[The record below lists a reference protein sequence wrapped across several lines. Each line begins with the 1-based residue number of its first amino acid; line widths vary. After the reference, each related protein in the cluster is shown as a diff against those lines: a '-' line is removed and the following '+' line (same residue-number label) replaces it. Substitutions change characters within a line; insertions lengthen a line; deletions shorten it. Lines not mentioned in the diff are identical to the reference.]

1 MPPTLGY
8 RLKLVMNAQI
18 SLSLLGFSAF
28 ERSTIEAFIRTA
40 EARRLRQPTQQEARF
55 VFTEDLAAARVVLV
69 DATSDALIDPSRCI
83 YIGGNGHPEQLA
95 HLPRPIS
102 LPALLKTLATCAD
115 RVLGRP
121 ASPRDSPGPVSRP
134 VAPTVVP
141 LSDRPSS
148 SAHAQ
153 SANTSGRDHA
163 STNPA
168 LKRILVV
175 DDSDVAQRFMSNCLG
190 QFGFDVHRARS
201 GEEALSCVAAESY
214 AFVFMDVNM
223 PGIDGYQ
230 ACKLIK
236 KRPYPAGRATPVV
249 VMLTSRGGMLD
260 KVRGTLSYCDA
271 YLTKPLQ
278 LEALMRILGDGIAST
293 FGDQDTSGAV
303 ARVI

>member
-8 RLKLVMNAQI
+8 RLKLVMNAPI

-40 EARRLRQPTQQEARF
+40 EARRLRQASPQAARF
-55 VFTEDLAAARVVLV
+55 VFTEDVAAARVVLV
-69 DATSDALIDPSRCI
+69 NATSDVLIEPSRCI
-83 YIGGNGHPEQLA
+83 YIGGNGHPGQLA

-115 RVLGRP
+115 HVLGRSMNP
-121 ASPRDSPGPVSRP
+121 QDSPSPVSRL
-134 VAPTVVP
+134 VAPTVLP
-141 LSDRPSS
+141 LSDRSS
-148 SAHAQ
+148 SSTQA
-153 SANTSGRDHA
+153 RPA
-163 STNPA
+163 STVA
-168 LKRILVV
+168 FDHVSTSARKRILVV
-175 DDSDVAQRFMSNCLG
+175 DDSDVAQRFMSNSLG
-190 QFGFDVHRARS
+190 QLGFDVHQARS

-236 KRPYPAGRATPVV
+236 KRPYPAGQSTPVV
-249 VMLTSRGGMLD
+249 VMLTSRDGMLD

-278 LEALMRILGDGIAST
+278 MQALMRILGDGIASA
-293 FGDQDTSGAV
+293 FGDQDAGGSA
-303 ARVI
+303 ARVIQ

>member
-1 MPPTLGY
+1 
-8 RLKLVMNAQI
+8 MNAPI

-40 EARRLRQPTQQEARF
+40 EARRLRQAGQQQARF
-55 VFTEDLAAARVVLV
+55 VFTEDIAAARVVLV
-69 DATSDALIDPSRCI
+69 DAASDALIEPSRCI
-83 YIGGNGHPEQLA
+83 YIGGNGHTDQLA

-115 RVLGRP
+115 HVFGKSMNLQ
-121 ASPRDSPGPVSRP
+121 DSPAPVARP

-141 LSDRPSS
+141 LSDRPSGNVQAKPS
-148 SAHAQ
+148 DMRALDPAWTRPAH
-153 SANTSGRDHA
+153 
-163 STNPA
+163 
-168 LKRILVV
+168 KRILVV

-190 QFGFDVHRARS
+190 QFGFDLHRARS

-236 KRPYPAGRATPVV
+236 KRPYPAGRSAPVV

-278 LEALMRILGDGIAST
+278 LEALMRTLGDGIASA
-293 FGDQDTSGAV
+293 FAEQDASGSV